1 MRVKTESIEYEKLTQ
16 KVLAKH
22 KKGLPKVRTN
32 SNQADCPHWAL
43 DLIEELGADST
54 EVTRKNLYQS
64 LSIALIN
71 NELMNKKYPQLMEI
85 VQIAVIKEITFKPT
99 SIKAGKQKNDARR
112 KILLMVK
119 LLDAITKDLLA
130 IVKKG
135 DRFTYVPQ
143 YIADEK
149 KLIGKRAIKPES
161 FYTALASAWD
171 LDQGSHAD
179 ADSYMSIKQ
188 FIRTNKNAR
197 LIYKSFIPVKVPI

>member
-1 MRVKTESIEYEKLTQ
+1 MKAKTESIEYEKHTQ
-16 KVLAKH
+16 EILAKTR
-22 KKGLPKVRTN
+22 KGLPRVR
-32 SNQADCPHWAL
+32 SNIDQSDCPHWAL

-99 SIKAGKQKNDARR
+99 SMKAGKQKTDARR

-119 LLDAITKDLLA
+119 LLNAITRDLLA
-130 IVKKG
+130 SVKKG

-143 YIADEK
+143 YIADAK
-149 KLIGKRAIKPES
+149 KQKGKSAIKPES
-161 FYTALASAWD
+161 FYKALASAWD

-188 FIRTNKNAR
+188 FIRENENAH
-197 LIYKSFIPVKVPI
+197 LIYKSFIPIKVPI